1 MAVAAV
7 FLHRFTVS
15 RIKISVGLKGLRDM
29 NLSEVLSTKDYKNV
43 LKHFCEISGVPRGS
57 GYNQKISD
65 WLCDFAKQHGIAYE
79 QDAALNVILRKPA
92 TAGYEGAPR
101 VVLQGHMDM
110 VCVKNEDCV
119 HDFCTEGLKLRTDG
133 ELIYADGTTL
143 GADDG
148 IAIAYMLSL
157 LTDESLQHPEI
168 ICLITTDEETGMDGA
183 RAVEAEKI
191 NAEYLINIDSEEEGV
206 CWCGCAGGQRLEVKL
221 PLQREKKTGIVL
233 SVTLGGLSGGH
244 SGADIHKYIPN
255 AIHVMGRFLSE
266 LAVEYHIIDM
276 YGGEKDNSIPVNASV
291 KLLVNQAENAKKTA
305 VELTEA
311 LTKLYGRS
319 QPGMHITVECASKPE
334 EASVLREDCKEKMV
348 FLLNQLPDGV
358 QSMSTQIPGL
368 VETSLNL
375 GIFMLEENAAV
386 YHLSLRSSVAY
397 ELQGLSHKI
406 MTLAAFVGAE
416 AESGSDYPAW
426 EYRSESKLRELFCET
441 YSLLYEAVPRTAA
454 IHAGLECGLF
464 SEKLPDT
471 DMISIGPDMHDI
483 HTPKERLEISSTV
496 RVYKVLEKM
505 LSRIRE

>member
-1 MAVAAV
+1 
-7 FLHRFTVS
+7 
-15 RIKISVGLKGLRDM
+15 M
-29 NLSEVLSTKDYKNV
+29 NLNEVLQTKDYKKV
-43 LKHFCEISGVPRGS
+43 LKHFCEISTVPRGS
-57 GYNQKISD
+57 GYNEKISN
-65 WLCDFAKQHGIAYE
+65 WLCNFAEEHGIDCE
-79 QDAALNVILRKPA
+79 QDTALNVILRKPA
-92 TAGYEGAPR
+92 TPGYEKAPK

-110 VCVKNEDCV
+110 VCVKTEECT
-119 HDFCTEGLKLRTDG
+119 HDFLSEGLSLLTDG

-157 LTDESLQHPEI
+157 LTDKDLEHPEL

-183 RAVEAEKI
+183 RAVATEKI

-206 CWCGCAGGQRLEVKL
+206 CWCGCAGGQRLELHLPVK
-221 PLQREKKTGIVL
+221 REMVKGYPVSI
-233 SVTLGGLSGGH
+233 SLGGLSGGH

-255 AIHVMGRFLSE
+255 AVHVLGRFLAELSE
-266 LAVEYHIIDM
+266 TCEYRIADFK
-276 YGGEKDNSIPVNASV
+276 GGEKDNSIPVNATVS
-291 KLLVNQAENAKKTA
+291 LLIQNPMEDVGKIQNIADSLKR
-305 VELTEA
+305 
-311 LTKLYGRS
+311 LYGRS
-319 QPGMHITVECASKPE
+319 QEKMDFVINKRQSQE
-334 EASVLREDCKEKMV
+334 EMLVLRTENQEKLV

-358 QSMSTQIPGL
+358 QCMSTQIPGL

-375 GIFMLEENAAV
+375 GIFSLEQERAV

-397 ELQGLSHKI
+397 ELHSLSKKI
-406 MTLAAFVGAE
+406 KTLAAFVGAE

-426 EYRSESKLRELFCET
+426 EYRSKSKLRELFCDT
-441 YSLLYEAVPRTAA
+441 YSLLYNKNPKTAA

-483 HTPKERLEISSTV
+483 HTPKERLEINSTV

-505 LSRIRE
+505 LGLIRE